1 MLFWLN
7 TEGFDEDSS
16 GISAFSFVFFVFCSD
31 LFGDCIDFF
40 FSGEDL
46 VQCGPVKE
54 DQGYDAQESCQK
66 QKDADHAGF
75 LHIL

>member
-1 MLFWLN
+1 MKD
-7 TEGFDEDSS
+7 EPEVRVEMCIRDRFD
-16 GISAFSFVFFVFCSD
+16 FVVFCSD

-54 DQGYDAQESCQK
+54 DQRCV
-66 QKDADHAGF
+66 
-75 LHIL
+75 

>member
-1 MLFWLN
+1 MAVVYLSYCLF
-7 TEGFDEDSS
+7 D
-16 GISAFSFVFFVFCSD
+16 FVVFCSD

>member
-1 MLFWLN
+1 M
-7 TEGFDEDSS
+7 
-16 GISAFSFVFFVFCSD
+16 D

>member
-1 MLFWLN
+1 MAVVYLSTACL
-7 TEGFDEDSS
+7 TSS
-16 GISAFSFVFFVFCSD
+16 CFVSD
-31 LFGDCIDFF
+31 LFGDCIDSFS
-40 FSGEDL
+40 SGEDL